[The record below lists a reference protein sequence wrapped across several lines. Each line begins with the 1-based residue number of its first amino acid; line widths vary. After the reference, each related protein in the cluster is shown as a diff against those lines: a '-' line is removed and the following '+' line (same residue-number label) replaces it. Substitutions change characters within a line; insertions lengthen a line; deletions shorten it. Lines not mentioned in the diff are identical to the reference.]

1 MKVGDIVFR
10 LDAKLSEFAPWQ
22 RGDATLTR
30 DAVERTLEGV
40 KAIPELAR
48 ILGGHALQEEHV
60 RRHREAIAV
69 LVRRAL
75 EQTVHEMAWMLAK
88 EMVPDDYP

>member
-1 MKVGDIVFR
+1 MKASDIVFR

-22 RGDATLTR
+22 RVDVTLSR
-30 DAVERTLEGV
+30 DAVEMTLEGV
-40 KAIPELAR
+40 KPIPELAR

-60 RRHREAIAV
+60 RRRREAIA
-69 LVRRAL
+69 LLMRRAL

>member
-1 MKVGDIVFR
+1 MIAFR
-10 LDAKLSEFAPWQ
+10 LDAKPSEFAPWQ
-22 RGDATLTR
+22 RVDATLSR
-30 DAVERTLEGV
+30 DAIDRTLEGV

-60 RRHREAIAV
+60 RRHREAIAL

-75 EQTVHEMAWMLAK
+75 EQAVHEMAWTLAK
-88 EMVPDDYP
+88 EMVPDDYYS